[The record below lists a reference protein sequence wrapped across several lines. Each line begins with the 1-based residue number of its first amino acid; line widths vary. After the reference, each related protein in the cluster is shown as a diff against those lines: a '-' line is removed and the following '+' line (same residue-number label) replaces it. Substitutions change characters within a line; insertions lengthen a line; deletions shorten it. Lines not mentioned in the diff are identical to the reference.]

1 MRALRTGALL
11 TAFCLAAC
19 SHAHPVTAK
28 PGATA
33 ATRPLVTVPGPAEL
47 PQYPVPELKPGADV
61 VNVPASTVTGVETGA
76 PPASTTGSGAAAAAS
91 ATEGT
96 TSSQSTAP
104 AVPSTTGGAASNQAA
119 ASVVSTTTESTGQ
132 PAATTAPSTGSAP
145 AAAEAT
151 PTAEYDPDR
160 LVGLS
165 EADATNL
172 LGSPAEKTESPPSR
186 VWTYRSQT
194 CDVKLFFYPEV
205 GGTTYRTLTYEIN
218 DRDPADTTHGGCVGG
233 LVKAHAG

>member
-19 SHAHPVTAK
+19 GHAHTMAAK
-28 PGATA
+28 PAVVA
-33 ATRPLVTVPGPAEL
+33 PARPLVSVPGPAEL
-47 PQYPVPELKPGADV
+47 PQYPVPELKPATEV
-61 VNVPASTVTGVETGA
+61 
-76 PPASTTGSGAAAAAS
+76 AAAQAPAA
-91 ATEGT
+91 
-96 TSSQSTAP
+96 TSSDTETPSQGTASSQPAAP
-104 AVPSTTGGAASNQAA
+104 ATPSTTESGASSQPA
-119 ASVVSTTTESTGQ
+119 ASVVSTTTESTSNGQ
-132 PAATTAPSTGSAP
+132 PAATAVPSTASAP
-145 AAAEAT
+145 AASVEA
-151 PTAEYDPDR
+151 PAAEYDPDR

-165 EADATNL
+165 EVDALNL
-172 LGSPAEKTESPPSR
+172 LGAPVEKTESPPSR

-205 GGTTYRTLTYEIN
+205 GGTTYRTLTYEIT

>member
-11 TAFCLAAC
+11 LAFCLAAC
-19 SHAHPVTAK
+19 GHAHTVTAAK
-28 PGATA
+28 PVVAP
-33 ATRPLVTVPGPAEL
+33 TRPLVSVPGPAEL
-47 PQYPVPELKPGADV
+47 PQYPAPELKPGTDV
-61 VNVPASTVTGVETGA
+61 AAAPAPAVSAGQTGTPAATSSEPAVP
-76 PPASTTGSGAAAAAS
+76 AAAS
-91 ATEGT
+91 ATGGAV
-96 TSSQSTAP
+96 SSGAVAPAAPSTAP
-104 AVPSTTGGAASNQAA
+104 APDAPTAA
-119 ASVVSTTTESTGQ
+119 
-132 PAATTAPSTGSAP
+132 
-145 AAAEAT
+145 

-172 LGSPAEKTESPPSR
+172 LGPPVEKSDAPPSR

-233 LVKAHAG
+233 LVKSHAG

>member
-11 TAFCLAAC
+11 LAFCLAAC
-19 SHAHPVTAK
+19 GHAHTVTVVKPVVQ
-28 PGATA
+28 PPQ
-33 ATRPLVTVPGPAEL
+33 RPLVTVPGPAEL
-47 PQYPVPELKPGADV
+47 PQYPVPELKPGTDV
-61 VNVPASTVTGVETGA
+61 
-76 PPASTTGSGAAAAAS
+76 AA
-91 ATEGT
+91 TP
-96 TSSQSTAP
+96 AP
-104 AVPSTTGGAASNQAA
+104 AVGGSQTGTPAEGAASSQAAAPAAASTTGGAAS
-119 ASVVSTTTESTGQ
+119 SQ
-132 PAATTAPSTGSAP
+132 PAAPAAPSTAAVPIAP
-145 AAAEAT
+145 AAAPA
-151 PTAEYDPDR
+151 AEYDPDR

-165 EADATNL
+165 ETDAMNL
-172 LGSPAEKTESPPSR
+172 LGPPVEKADSPPSR

>member
-11 TAFCLAAC
+11 LAFCLAAC
-19 SHAHPVTAK
+19 GHTHTVTVVK
-28 PGATA
+28 PAVA
-33 ATRPLVTVPGPAEL
+33 VAPTRPLVTVPGPAEL
-47 PQYPVPELKPGADV
+47 PQYPVPELKPGTDV
-61 VNVPASTVTGVETGA
+61 AAAPAPTDTGSQTGTPAEGAASSEPAA
-76 PPASTTGSGAAAAAS
+76 PAAASTT
-91 ATEGT
+91 EGGV
-96 TSSQSTAP
+96 SS
-104 AVPSTTGGAASNQAA
+104 
-119 ASVVSTTTESTGQ
+119 Q
-132 PAATTAPSTGSAP
+132 PAATAAPSTAAAPNAP
-145 AAAEAT
+145 AAAPA
-151 PTAEYDPDR
+151 ADYDPDR

-165 EADATNL
+165 EADAMSL
-172 LGSPAEKTESPPSR
+172 LGPPVEKSDSPPSR